1 LKYLVL
7 LSLLLSSLV
16 AEKTLCYK
24 NNLDNSI
31 QNKNNT
37 LQGGKCQKLFS
48 ANDMV
53 NNGWKLDDFK
63 AVKNNGQ
70 FNHIYVFSRKTSL
83 DRLFEQGFVAQNV
96 KLKPRKFSKNELV
109 IYDVTD
115 TTAKVKVGNLRIGQS
130 GVIVN
135 DISGNYTIITQGT
148 VIKTD
153 KEHSVIE
160 FVKSKLLEQDAIP
173 TLKAKPTNSDLFVLN
188 HLYKS
193 SLLIVPNIKSKK
205 IVKRNFQ
212 KQNFLNEDFFA
223 AYLKLHDNPVP
234 SKQDIIE
241 FCSLQEVGSIFIVVK
256 NKLYIIDALSFKT
269 IDEIDVPI
277 NDFSTQLPFLTRIT
291 DIENG
296 MFDFGASNIG
306 SYNEFYTSL
315 IKNTGYAPQVADSD
329 PVKSFLKKITEY
341 LPW

>member
-1 LKYLVL
+1 MKYLVL

-31 QNKNNT
+31 QDTKTT
-37 LQGGKCQKLFS
+37 LQGGKCQKIFS

-53 NNGWKLDDFK
+53 ENGWKLDDFK
-63 AVKNNGQ
+63 VIQNNGK

-83 DRLFEQGFVAQNV
+83 DRLFEQGFVAQNI

-135 DISGNYTIITQGT
+135 DISGNYTIITQGS
-148 VIKTD
+148 VIKTNED
-153 KEHSVIE
+153 YSVIE

-173 TLKAKPTNSDLFVLN
+173 TLKSKPTNSDLFVLN
-188 HLYKS
+188 HLYQS
-193 SLLIVPNIKSKK
+193 SLLIVPNVKSKK
-205 IVKRNFQ
+205 VIKKNFP
-212 KQNFLNEDFFA
+212 KQNFLSEDFFA

-234 SKQDIIE
+234 SKQDIID
-241 FCSLQEVGSIFIVVK
+241 FCSLQEIGTIFIVIK
-256 NKLYIIDALSFKT
+256 NKLYIVDALSFKT

-291 DIENG
+291 EIETSLI
-296 MFDFGASNIG
+296 DFGATSIG
-306 SYNEFYTSL
+306 SYNKFYLSL
-315 IKNTGYAPQVADSD
+315 IKNTGYAPEVADSD
-329 PVKSFLKKITEY
+329 PVKKFLKKITEY